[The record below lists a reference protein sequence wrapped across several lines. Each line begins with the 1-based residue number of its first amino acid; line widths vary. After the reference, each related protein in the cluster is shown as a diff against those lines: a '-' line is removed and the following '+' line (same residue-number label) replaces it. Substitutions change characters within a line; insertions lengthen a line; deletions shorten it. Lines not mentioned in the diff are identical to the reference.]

1 MAVDMGQ
8 DRGMAA
14 NHPER
19 DSVIRRLS
27 LLTPLVVIL
36 TLAAC
41 SPKRVLREP
50 SAPVRPAVS
59 ETEDATRPSAG
70 RPLGLEAARLAR
82 AQIGRPYRWGGASP
96 EQGFDCSGL
105 VHWCYGVLDV
115 DLPRVVSAQVEF
127 GRSVPRQRLQPGDLL
142 FFAIDRRE
150 VSHVGLSLGG
160 DRFVHAP
167 RSGRPV
173 RTDSLDDP
181 YWRTRWTGARRVAP
195 E

>member
-1 MAVDMGQ
+1 
-8 DRGMAA
+8 MAA

-19 DSVIRRLS
+19 DSVIRRLFLMTS
-27 LLTPLVVIL
+27 LVVIL
-36 TLAAC
+36 ALAAC

-50 SAPVRPAVS
+50 SAPVGAAGPATADAAGATADRPAA
-59 ETEDATRPSAG
+59 DRPQ
-70 RPLGLEAARLAR
+70 LGFEAARLAR

-105 VHWCYGVLDV
+105 VHWCYSILDV
-115 DLPRVVSAQVEF
+115 DLPRVVSAQVES

-181 YWRTRWTGARRVAP
+181 YWRTRWTGVRRVAP